1 MKASRRRI
9 GVAATIVISLVI
21 VVILVVDIKHLQV
34 HHSDD
39 ESHVAQYQ
47 LLATTNQTTV
57 QQQGRRQ
64 LWLNNY
70 QDPSNIALK
79 DPFGASD
86 VHYNQHSFQDA
97 QTIAQHQINGPTSA
111 LVDPVPNLRPYN
123 HNNIF
128 ITPQAFGRELFIL
141 YYDPSQDEF
150 LVYIDEKKDVSILS
164 SYHIYLH

>member
-1 MKASRRRI
+1 MKASRRRV
-9 GVAATIVISLVI
+9 GVATTIVILLVI
-21 VVILVVDIKHLQV
+21 VVSLVVDIKH
-34 HHSDD
+34 HHSND
-39 ESHVAQYQ
+39 ESHFAQYHD
-47 LLATTNQTTV
+47 LLSTHTNQTTV

-70 QDPSNIALK
+70 QDPSSIALK

-86 VHYNQHSFQDA
+86 VHYNQNSFQDA

-141 YYDPSQDEF
+141 YYDPNQDEF

-164 SYHIYLH
+164 SY